1 MSDLVVIALGIVL
14 LAVAGS
20 AFVLLR
26 MPPEELASTVGE
38 VRAVE
43 VRLAAGRVEI
53 GEYDRTDVRVEIT
66 ARRRPGQ
73 PRLAMTRAGEVLRLD
88 GTANDAKVRL
98 KLPRGTK
105 VRAEVRTGEITLW
118 GSAGELLLVTET
130 GGITGRELSGER
142 VSARSRAG
150 DVNLHF
156 DGPPRNLSAVS
167 EDGMV
172 TLVLPEGDDYGVEVE
187 TGNPQLATV
196 ELPSVPGAGRRVLAR
211 SVSGRVRIRPASPR
225 GPVRI

>member
-1 MSDLVVIALGIVL
+1 MSDLVVVALGIAL

-20 AFVLLR
+20 AIVLLR
-26 MPPEELASTVGE
+26 MPPELLERTVGE

-53 GEYDRTDVRVEIT
+53 GEYDRSDVRVEIT
-66 ARRRPGQ
+66 ARRRPGRAR
-73 PRLAMTRAGEVLRLD
+73 PVMTRSGDVLRLE
-88 GTANDAKVRL
+88 GKSSEALVKL

-105 VRAEVRTGEITLW
+105 TRAEVRVGEITLW

-130 GGITGRELSGER
+130 GGITGRELSGPR
-142 VSARSRAG
+142 VNARSRSG

-156 DGPPRNLSAVS
+156 DGPPDNLAAVS
-167 EDGMV
+167 DEGMV
-172 TLVLPEGDDYGVEVE
+172 TLVLPEGDYGVEVE

-196 ELPSVPGAGRRVLAR
+196 ELSSVPEAGHRVLAR
-211 SVSGRVRIRPASPR
+211 SVSGQVRIRPASPR